1 MKIQFNKNI
10 PNFMIYLLLQ
20 IYQVYV
26 FTSLDVVYMSKLQTV
41 IVYPFITSIIL
52 TSVYRHIKN
61 KG

>member
-41 IVYPFITSIIL
+41 IIYPFITSIIL

>member
-10 PNFMIYLLLQ
+10 PNFIIYLLLQ